1 MYTMK
6 LFNLV
11 VKTMQ
16 AHIKMPDP
24 KILIVED
31 HVKMADS
38 ISKGLEE
45 NGFKTDV
52 AYDGFIGK
60 RLADTNDYN
69 LIILDINLPL
79 LNGYELCTEIRK
91 KDPEVP
97 IVMLT
102 ALGSTED
109 KLLGFDKGADDYI
122 VKPFEFRELLA
133 RIKALLKRMPTNKK
147 SQTVLKV
154 ADLELDTDS
163 KTVKRGNDFIELT
176 AKEFSLLEY
185 LVRNTGKVISKAD
198 IADKIWNI
206 NFDTGTNVIEVY
218 VNFLRKKIDKNYP
231 IKLIHTQIGMGYVLK
246 EMPGNADQK

>member
-1 MYTMK
+1 
-6 LFNLV
+6 
-11 VKTMQ
+11 
-16 AHIKMPDP
+16 MPNP
-24 KILIVED
+24 RILIVED

-60 RLADTNDYN
+60 RLADTNDYS
-69 LIILDINLPL
+69 LIILDVNLPL
-79 LNGYELCTEIRK
+79 LNGYELCAEVRK
-91 KDPEVP
+91 KDSQVP
-97 IVMLT
+97 VIMLT

-109 KLLGFDKGADDYI
+109 KLLGFEKGADDYI

-133 RIKALLKRMPTNKK
+133 RIKALLKRSPVSNKK
-147 SQTVLKV
+147 LTVLRV
-154 ADLELDTDS
+154 ADLEVDTES
-163 KTVKRGNDFIELT
+163 KTVKRGEQQIDLT

-218 VNFLRKKIDKNYP
+218 VNFLRKKIDKNFP
-231 IKLIHTQIGMGYVLK
+231 VKLIHTQIGMGYVLK
-246 EMPGNADQK
+246 AIPGDGDQK

>member
-1 MYTMK
+1 
-6 LFNLV
+6 
-11 VKTMQ
+11 
-16 AHIKMPDP
+16 MPDT

-38 ISKGLEE
+38 ISKGLLE
-45 NGFKTDV
+45 NGFLTDV

-60 RLADTNDYN
+60 RLSDSNDYD
-69 LIILDINLPL
+69 LIILDINLLL
-79 LNGYELCTEIRK
+79 LNGYELCTEIRT
-91 KDPEVP
+91 KDPQVP
-97 IVMLT
+97 IIMLT

-109 KLLGFDKGADDYI
+109 KLLGFEKGADDYI

-133 RIKALLKRMPTNKK
+133 RIKALLKRMPESKK
-147 SQTVLKV
+147 NQTILKV
-154 ADLELDTDS
+154 ADLEMDTES
-163 KTVKRGNDFIELT
+163 KTVKRGDNFIELT

-231 IKLIHTQIGMGYVLK
+231 VKLIHTQIGMGYVLK
-246 EMPGNADQK
+246 EIQGNAD

>member
-1 MYTMK
+1 
-6 LFNLV
+6 
-11 VKTMQ
+11 
-16 AHIKMPDP
+16 MPDP

-45 NGFKTDV
+45 NGFHTDV

-60 RLADTNDYN
+60 RLTDSNDYN

-91 KDPEVP
+91 KDTQVP
-97 IVMLT
+97 IIMLT

-133 RIKALLKRMPTNKK
+133 RIKALLKRMPVNKK
-147 SQTVLKV
+147 SQTLLKV
-154 ADLELDTDS
+154 ADLEMDTES
-163 KTVKRGNDFIELT
+163 KIVKRGDDYIELT